1 MLPKLKNHYNSAFE
15 VTQIGKKKNRPIS
28 LFTNISKII
37 GKLVHQP
44 LYQTK
49 IIFLRPKKNAST
61 TYSLDLDYISTNNT
75 LILIIENIKS
85 YLDLGKYT
93 K

>member
-15 VTQIGKKKNRPIS
+15 VTQIGEKKNRPIS
-28 LFTNISKII
+28 LFTNIRKII
-37 GKLVHQP
+37 GNWCINRFIRP
-44 LYQTK
+44 RSS
-49 IIFLRPKKNAST
+49 FLDQKNAST
-61 TYSLDLDYISTNNT
+61 TYSLDLDYISTNNA

-93 K
+93 R